1 MGREK
6 RRGNSKLLL
15 AAKRALLPIGG
26 ETKQKHHFPNAKKI
40 SVIKEIKSITP
51 TKAASN

>member
-1 MGREK
+1 M
-6 RRGNSKLLL
+6 LL
-15 AAKRALLPIGG
+15 AAKRALVLPISG
-26 ETKQKHHFPNAKKI
+26 ETKQKHHFPNANKI